1 MASNHCNWNIVMV
14 FNGERNVMDIWLIE
28 RNNKVLK
35 KTIKYLDGQIKE
47 EVEEVIV
54 KNDDL
59 IDTFIDEMAEEYNH
73 VTDYENNS

>member
-1 MASNHCNWNIVMV
+1 MV
-14 FNGERNVMDIWLIE
+14 FYHKGVVMDIWLIE

-47 EVEEVIV
+47 EVEEVSV

>member
-1 MASNHCNWNIVMV
+1 
-14 FNGERNVMDIWLIE
+14 MDIWLIE

>member
-1 MASNHCNWNIVMV
+1 
-14 FNGERNVMDIWLIE
+14 MDIWLIK

-47 EVEEVIV
+47 EVEKVII

>member
-1 MASNHCNWNIVMV
+1 MV
-14 FNGERNVMDIWLIE
+14 FYHKGVVMDIWLIE

>member
-1 MASNHCNWNIVMV
+1 MV
-14 FNGERNVMDIWLIE
+14 FYHKGVVMDIWLIE

-47 EVEEVIV
+47 EVEEVII